1 MSGAKTYHRSYG
13 CALNVYAV
21 EELSA
26 LAEVVPKG
34 AVDDAE
40 VRMLA

>member
-13 CALNVYAV
+13 CTMYMV

-26 LAEVVPKG
+26 LVEVVPKG